1 MVVAR
6 ANFLFLL
13 AFLEDIDQNTRT
25 KKVANKGRAQS
36 ARPDT
41 SLHRDQHD
49 EVFPSTGQ
57 AAVTIKLPKYR
68 PGPAEAAPPR
78 ANRLGQ
84 LVMTWHHDVPWPGPW
99 RPGDLGS
106 VFAAGAPACP
116 VRFTRRSSVPAAAL
130 SGPSPRPRPPAHL
143 PGLGTRTRTPPANS
157 ESRVTVSWPKGTG
170 SRRRGGRGTSTR
182 NQHDSRPGS
191 PGLRLG
197 SV

>member
-25 KKVANKGRAQS
+25 KQVANKGRAQS

-41 SLHRDQHD
+41 SLYR
-49 EVFPSTGQ
+49 ERFPSTGQ
-57 AAVTIKLPKYR
+57 SRGNHQVTKIATR
-68 PGPAEAAPPR
+68 PGGGSTAPGESPKP
-78 ANRLGQ
+78 
-84 LVMTWHHDVPWPGPW
+84 VPWPGPC
-99 RPGDLGS
+99 RPGGLGS
-106 VFAAGAPACP
+106 VLAADTPACP
-116 VRFTRRSSVPAAAL
+116 VRFIRRSSESAAAL

-143 PGLGTRTRTPPANS
+143 PGQGTRTRTPPANS
-157 ESRVTVSWPKGTG
+157 ESRVTVSWSKGTG
-170 SRRRGGRGTSTR
+170 SQRRGGRGTSTR